1 MASFNSDAA
10 ANFIGSLADLR
21 MQDNDTPDIA
31 AQPELD
37 PDPEIEA
44 LLLELDQLEKREL
57 ELLSLQALEKDA
69 YEKAH
74 PPSSCVVG
82 LENLDSHQIELLLR
96 DSASQMHY
104 LIADS
109 VITVPAYRVCA
120 DGRVLDAN
128 SSFYNWLGYKPE
140 QVQGEALQ
148 LADFTPAED
157 IAKERAHFADF
168 AGSIVSNS
176 FEGNRISVDGRY
188 IPTATTLRLL
198 SLAPLEYVGFML
210 DLTGVRTL
218 EENLRR
224 RNNIFSAIVEEMPHI
239 VFLCDENGLARQFN
253 RRLYELTGKTA
264 AQDDGSIF
272 LDSMHEGDRQTFLRR
287 FKQAVKEER
296 ELSDEFRL
304 LAQDGECYWH
314 TIKLQPLSCVNGLL
328 ALTINNNMEGDR
340 LAHFAD
346 PAKLWIGTATDI
358 DRRKRIMDEVLE
370 SAQAFQSLA
379 NQIPQIVWTAAP
391 DGRIEFL
398 NERWYEFSGH
408 SREHK
413 MGLDFALFIHPDDRR
428 EYMNRWK
435 SSVRSG
441 DAFEADFRL
450 REALESKEDYVRCL
464 ARAVALRNYRGE
476 IAQWIGTWT
485 SI

>member
-1 MASFNSDAA
+1 
-10 ANFIGSLADLR
+10 
-21 MQDNDTPDIA
+21 MQDNHTPDIA
-31 AQPELD
+31 FQPELD

-44 LLLELDQLEKREL
+44 LLAELDQLEKREL
-57 ELLSLQALEKDA
+57 ELLSLQAFEKDA
-69 YEKAH
+69 YEKRQ

-82 LENLDSHQIELLLR
+82 LENLDNHQIELLLR

-109 VITVPAYRVCA
+109 VITVPAYRVGA

-128 SSFYNWLGYKPE
+128 LSFYHWLGYKPE
-140 QVQGEALQ
+140 QVLGGALQ
-148 LADFTPAED
+148 LADFTPSED
-157 IAKERAHFADF
+157 IAKEKAHFADF
-168 AGSIVSNS
+168 NDSIVSNS
-176 FEGNRISVDGRY
+176 FEGSRISADGSY
-188 IPTATTLRLL
+188 IPAATTLRLI

-224 RNNIFSAIVEEMPHI
+224 RNSIFSAIVEEMPHI
-239 VFLCDENGLARQFN
+239 VFLCDENGATRQFN

-264 AQDDGSIF
+264 AQDDGTIF
-272 LDSMHEGDRQTFLRR
+272 LDSMHEGDKQIFLRR

-296 ELSDEFRL
+296 ELSEEFRL

-314 TIKLQPLSCVNGLL
+314 TIKLQPLSCINGLL
-328 ALTINNNMEGDR
+328 ALTINNNMDGEK

-346 PAKLWIGTATDI
+346 SAKLWIGTATDI

-428 EYMNRWK
+428 EYMSRWK
-435 SSVRSG
+435 NSVRSG

>member
-1 MASFNSDAA
+1 
-10 ANFIGSLADLR
+10 
-21 MQDNDTPDIA
+21 
-31 AQPELD
+31 
-37 PDPEIEA
+37 
-44 LLLELDQLEKREL
+44 
-57 ELLSLQALEKDA
+57 
-69 YEKAH
+69 
-74 PPSSCVVG
+74 
-82 LENLDSHQIELLLR
+82 
-96 DSASQMHY
+96 
-104 LIADS
+104 
-109 VITVPAYRVCA
+109 
-120 DGRVLDAN
+120 
-128 SSFYNWLGYKPE
+128 
-140 QVQGEALQ
+140 
-148 LADFTPAED
+148 
-157 IAKERAHFADF
+157 
-168 AGSIVSNS
+168 
-176 FEGNRISVDGRY
+176 
-188 IPTATTLRLL
+188 
-198 SLAPLEYVGFML
+198 
-210 DLTGVRTL
+210 
-218 EENLRR
+218 
-224 RNNIFSAIVEEMPHI
+224 MPHI
-239 VFLCDENGLARQFN
+239 VFLCDENGLTRQFN

-264 AQDDGSIF
+264 AQDDGTVF
-272 LDSMHEGDRQTFLRR
+272 LDSMHEGDKQIFLRR

-314 TIKLQPLSCVNGLL
+314 TIKLQPLSCINGLL
-328 ALTINNNMEGDR
+328 ALTINNDMDSEK

-346 PAKLWIGTATDI
+346 SAKLWIGTATDI
-358 DRRKRIMDEVLE
+358 DIRKRIMDEVLE

-428 EYMNRWK
+428 EYMSRWK
-435 SSVRSG
+435 NSVRSG

>member
-1 MASFNSDAA
+1 
-10 ANFIGSLADLR
+10 
-21 MQDNDTPDIA
+21 MQDNHTSDIA
-31 AQPELD
+31 FQPELD
-37 PDPEIEA
+37 PDPEVEA
-44 LLLELDQLEKREL
+44 LLAELDQLEKREL
-57 ELLSLQALEKDA
+57 ELLSLQAFEKDA
-69 YEKAH
+69 YEKRQ

-82 LENLDSHQIELLLR
+82 LENLDNRQIELLLR

-109 VITVPAYRVCA
+109 VITVPAYRVGA

-128 SSFYNWLGYKPE
+128 LSFYNWLGYKPE
-140 QVQGEALQ
+140 QVLGVALQ
-148 LADFTPAED
+148 LSDFTPAED
-157 IAKERAHFADF
+157 IAKEKAHFADF
-168 AGSIVSNS
+168 TGSIVSNS
-176 FEGNRISVDGRY
+176 FEGSRISVDGSY
-188 IPTATTLRLL
+188 IPAATTLRLI

-224 RNNIFSAIVEEMPHI
+224 RNSIFSAIVEEMPHI
-239 VFLCDENGLARQFN
+239 VFLCDENGFTRQFN

-264 AQDDGSIF
+264 AQDDGTVF
-272 LDSMHEGDRQTFLRR
+272 LDSMHEGDKQIFLRR
-287 FKQAVKEER
+287 FKQAQKEER

-314 TIKLQPLSCVNGLL
+314 TIKLQPLSCINGLL
-328 ALTINNNMEGDR
+328 ALTINNDMDGEK
-340 LAHFAD
+340 LAHFGD
-346 PAKLWIGTATDI
+346 SAKLWIGTATDI

-428 EYMNRWK
+428 EYMSRWK
-435 SSVRSG
+435 NSVRSG